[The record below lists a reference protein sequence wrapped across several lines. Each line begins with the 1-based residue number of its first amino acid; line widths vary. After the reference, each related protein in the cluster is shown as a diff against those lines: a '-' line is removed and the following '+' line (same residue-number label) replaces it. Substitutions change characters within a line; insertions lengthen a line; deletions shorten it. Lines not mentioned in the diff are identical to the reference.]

1 MKFYSLLFIAL
12 CLFSCKNK
20 FENITTNSAIDFT
33 KELIKGERIDGPAN
47 VRSEVNGKLLFELQD
62 QTLVETTP
70 AKNNWLEV
78 GVFCDPSIL
87 VGDDFYILP
96 NKKMYDVTGAY
107 FGITRDT
114 VPVLFSGEGY
124 LFINGFTHQQNIN
137 QNTVPERVLENL
149 LKAEAKHFNDFYD
162 FLIHFQFEV
171 DESSLFKDL
180 KAYTIPQSLLLDL
193 SPSDRLT
200 LLFKDDILLGYVHS
214 RTITNSNF
222 TTHDLIDGHQLSLD
236 KKVDSFDVEILIQ
249 ALNEW
254 YSAVD

>member
-1 MKFYSLLFIAL
+1 MKFYSSLFIAL
-12 CLFSCKNK
+12 CLFSCKSKLENK
-20 FENITTNSAIDFT
+20 ATNLDVDYT

-47 VRSEVNGKLLFELQD
+47 VRSGVNGKLLFELQD

-70 AKNNWLEV
+70 AKNKWLEV
-78 GVFCDPSIL
+78 GVFCDSSL
-87 VGDDFYILP
+87 LEGDDFYILP

-107 FGITRDT
+107 FGITKDT
-114 VPVLFSGEGY
+114 VQVLFSGEGY

-137 QNTVPERVLENL
+137 QNTVPERVLEKL

-171 DESSLFKDL
+171 DERSIFKGL
-180 KAYTIPQSLLLDL
+180 KSYTIPQSLLVDL

-200 LLFKDDILLGYVHS
+200 LLFKDEIVLGYVHS

-222 TTHDLIDGHQLSLD
+222 TTYDLVDGHQLSLD
-236 KKVDSFDVEILIQ
+236 KKVKVLDVENLIQ
-249 ALNEW
+249 SLNEW
-254 YSAVD
+254 YSSVD

>member
-1 MKFYSLLFIAL
+1 MKFYSHLFIAL

-20 FENITTNSAIDFT
+20 LKNKSTDQDIDFT

-149 LKAEAKHFNDFYD
+149 LKAEAQHFNDFYD
-162 FLIHFQFEV
+162 FLIHFQFEA
-171 DESSLFKDL
+171 DKRSIFSEI
-180 KAYTIPQSLLLDL
+180 KAYYISQSLLVDL

-200 LLFKDDILLGYVHS
+200 LLFKDELLLGYVHS
-214 RTITNSNF
+214 RSITNTNF
-222 TTHDLIDGHQLSLD
+222 TTFDLVDGHQLSLD
-236 KKVDSFDVEILIQ
+236 KKVKVLDVENLIQ
-249 ALNEW
+249 SLNEW
-254 YSAVD
+254 YSSVD